1 MVKISKFGENFLF
14 LALRI
19 SKHINGYVD
28 FYFGPEDLKQLVE
41 NESILSPNKLLN
53 DSNTLIRELEVQNF
67 DKQRENYIK
76 KLLIAMKTS
85 TEILN
90 GAKFSFKDKVLRL
103 YDVYLQPSDESE
115 VNDLKEEYNMAY
127 VGSGSLEERMEK
139 LREQRKVPES
149 DVFVLFNK
157 ALKIVKNRT
166 KELFPNLLPVNEHI
180 NVELIGNYNN
190 EHKAKWSYYN
200 WYQGNYTS
208 RIEVNQKYNM
218 YWSSL
223 LSAAAHEGYPGH
235 HSEFAVKE
243 YYLFHEKTYFEHS
256 ILLLNSPTLIISEG
270 IANTAINVLFSYQ
283 DQAEISLEEF
293 CSYKHEETPLDI
305 LIKQYNVKRK
315 INQFIYNLTYHALL
329 DEWSEEKITRYAT
342 SLEIFSKKEID
353 NRLKLINDPVH
364 STTSLSYFLGS
375 KLIMNKF
382 SEFPSTKNFIELLT
396 KPILPSDLL

>member
-1 MVKISKFGENFLF
+1 MVKVDKFGVDFLL

-19 SKHINGYVD
+19 GKHINGYVD
-28 FYFGPEDLKQLVE
+28 FYIGPENLKQLVE
-41 NESILSPNKLLN
+41 NESKISPNKLIK
-53 DSNTLIRELEVQNF
+53 DSNALLKKLETQRF
-67 DKQRENYIK
+67 DKQRENYIE
-76 KLLIAMKTS
+76 KLLLAMKTS

-90 GAKFSFKDKVLRL
+90 GAKYSFKDKFLKL
-103 YDVYLQPSDESE
+103 YDVSLKSFDESE
-115 VNDLKEEYNMAY
+115 VNGLKEEYNMAY
-127 VGSGSLEERMEK
+127 VGSGSLEARMEK

-149 DVFVLFNK
+149 DVFVLFKK
-157 ALKIVKNRT
+157 ALKIVKDRT
-166 KELFPNLLPVNEHI
+166 NELFPNLLPVNEHI
-180 NVELIGNYNN
+180 NIELIGNYNN

-243 YYLFHEKTYFEHS
+243 YYLFHKNEQFEHS

-270 IANTAINVLFSYQ
+270 IANTALNVLFSYR
-283 DQAEISLEEF
+283 DQAKISLEEF
-293 CSYKHEETPLDI
+293 CFYKHEESPLDI

-315 INQFIYNLTYHALL
+315 INQFIYNLAYHALL
-329 DEWSEEKITRYAT
+329 DEWSKDKITQYAN
-342 SLEIFSKKEID
+342 SLEIFSKKEIH

-375 KLIMNKF
+375 KLIINKF
-382 SEFPSTKNFIELLT
+382 GEFPPAKNFIKLLT
-396 KPILPSDLL
+396 NPILPSDLI

>member
-1 MVKISKFGENFLF
+1 LVKISNFGEDFL
-14 LALRI
+14 LLGLRI
-19 SKHINGYVD
+19 GKHIKGYVD

-41 NESILSPNKLLN
+41 NESIISPNKLLN
-53 DSNTLIRELEVQNF
+53 DSNTLIKELEVQSF
-67 DKQRENYIK
+67 DKQREKYIK

-139 LREQRKVPES
+139 LKEQRKVPES
-149 DVFVLFNK
+149 DVFVLFKK
-157 ALKIVKNRT
+157 ALKIVKIRT
-166 KELFPNLLPVNEHI
+166 KELFPNLLPTNEHI

-243 YYLFHEKTYFEHS
+243 YYLFHEKAHFEHS

-270 IANTAINVLFSYQ
+270 IANTAINVLFSYR

-293 CSYKHEETPLDI
+293 CSDKHEETPLDT

-375 KLIMNKF
+375 KLIINKF
-382 SEFPSTKNFIELLT
+382 GEFPSTKSFIELLT
-396 KPILPSDLL
+396 KPILPSDLK